1 MGKYNVNIN
10 MSNKNCSHTLILEQ
24 IKPCSMVL
32 EMGCATGYMTRYMKE
47 KLGCTV
53 DIVEVDKQSFDTAM
67 PYARSGCLGD
77 IDCKGWSDIF
87 KPCKSLYGGYDYILF
102 ADVLEHL
109 KYPSETLQMAV
120 QLLKKD
126 GNIIISIP
134 NICHNDIIIQL
145 FNDHFRYTDLGL
157 LDSTHIHFWGKEDF
171 RLFCENVGLNV
182 ISTRKVMFPTQGTE
196 QRLDSRANAEL
207 ISLLRK
213 REYGEVYQWIFTC
226 EKR

>member
-10 MSNKNCSHTLILEQ
+10 MSNRNCSHTLILEQ

-32 EMGCATGYMTRYMKE
+32 EMGCATGYMTKYMKE
-47 KLGCTV
+47 RLECDV
-53 DIVEVDKQSFDTAM
+53 DVVEMDCDALSIASQYAHDK
-67 PYARSGCLGD
+67 YLGD
-77 IDCKGWSDIF
+77 LDSWTWAEHYKNNR
-87 KPCKSLYGGYDYILF
+87 YDYILF

-171 RLFCENVGLNV
+171 RLFCEKVGLNV